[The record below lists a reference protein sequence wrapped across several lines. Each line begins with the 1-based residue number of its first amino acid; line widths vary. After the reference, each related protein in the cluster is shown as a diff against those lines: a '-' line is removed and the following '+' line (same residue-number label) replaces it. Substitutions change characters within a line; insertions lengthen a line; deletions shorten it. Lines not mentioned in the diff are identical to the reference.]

1 MKEVAL
7 QQYARLPREYRG
19 LEVLASTIDAYGR
32 ALWLL
37 SDSPDALSDDLSRSG
52 RLTVPPRKQPYDAL
66 LVMDKNGTAS
76 ELVLHDVHL
85 LVSKLDA
92 LPNGRFLLTGT
103 AARHRPPASAAAN
116 AQIYGRDGR
125 PRRSFPIGQP
135 GHLLA
140 DRRHNVWTGYFD
152 QAIYTDLISA
162 PGLVRWDTGGNRQ
175 WAYQPPPGEEHIADC
190 YALNVTDG
198 VAWAYYYQAFSL
210 IEIHTGGRL
219 TIRETPVKGAH
230 GLAICDDQVTFLA
243 SRGHHDRLHRCRL
256 TDDAVLL
263 EEEATLTMPGGKP
276 LGRHRIVS
284 RANALYLLDPSSHSW
299 HVHLT

>member
-1 MKEVAL
+1 MAL

-19 LEVLASTIDAYGR
+19 LKVLAGTVDAYGR
-32 ALWLL
+32 TLWLL
-37 SDSPDALSDDLSRSG
+37 SDSPDALPDDLSGNG
-52 RLTVPPRKQPYDAL
+52 RLTALPRKQPYDAL

-85 LVSKLDA
+85 LVSELDA

-103 AARHRPPASAAAN
+103 AAWHRPPASAAAN

-125 PRRSFPIGQP
+125 PRRSFPIGQV

-152 QAIYTDLISA
+152 QAIYTDPISA
-162 PGLVRWDTGGNRQ
+162 PGLVRWDTGGNQQ
-175 WAYQPPPGEEHIADC
+175 WAYQPPPGKEPIADC

-210 IEIHTGGRL
+210 LEIHTGGRL
-219 TIRETPVKGAH
+219 TVRDTPVKGAH
-230 GLAICDDQVTFLA
+230 GLAVHGDQVTFLA

-263 EEEATLTMPGGKP
+263 EEEAILTMPSGRP
-276 LGRHRIVS
+276 LGRYRIVG
-284 RANALYLLDPSSHSW
+284 RAHALYLLDPSSHSW